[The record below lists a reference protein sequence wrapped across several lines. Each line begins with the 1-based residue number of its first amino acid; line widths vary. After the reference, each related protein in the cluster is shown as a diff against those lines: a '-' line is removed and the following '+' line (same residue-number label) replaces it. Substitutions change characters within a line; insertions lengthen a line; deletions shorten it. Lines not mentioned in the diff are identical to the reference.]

1 MTLKERIARLFGR
14 GNEEKRTFVVF
25 FKHSQRNIE
34 FESTWEEVKRLSKR
48 FGGEKGLKMNNFFVP
63 WSEVASI
70 YEKDPEEEAPKAG
83 DEMPATP
90 EARALGAETM
100 EVLPSD
106 GGEEPKAEVAK
117 AEEKAEEPKPEEAEP
132 ASREAQLGE
141 IKAEAKV
148 ELDGIEAEKMG

>member
-14 GNEEKRTFVVF
+14 GKEEKRTFVVF

-83 DEMPATP
+83 DEMPATLDASLRSLTP

-100 EVLPSD
+100 EVIEDPKD
-106 GGEEPKAEVAK
+106 APIEGVKAAVEEEKEVKAEK
-117 AEEKAEEPKPEEAEP
+117 
-132 ASREAQLGE
+132 
-141 IKAEAKV
+141 I
-148 ELDGIEAEKMG
+148 

>member
-14 GNEEKRTFVVF
+14 GKEEKRTFVVF

-48 FGGEKGLKMNNFFVP
+48 FGGEKGLKMDNFFVP

-83 DEMPATP
+83 DEMPATT

-100 EVLPSD
+100 EVIEDPKDAPIEGVKASV
-106 GGEEPKAEVAK
+106 EEEKEVKAEK
-117 AEEKAEEPKPEEAEP
+117 
-132 ASREAQLGE
+132 
-141 IKAEAKV
+141 I
-148 ELDGIEAEKMG
+148 

>member
-1 MTLKERIARLFGR
+1 MALKEKIARMFGR
-14 GNEEKRTFVVF
+14 KKEEKSTFVVF
-25 FKHSQRNIE
+25 FKHSQRSVE

-100 EVLPSD
+100 EVIEDPKD
-106 GGEEPKAEVAK
+106 APIEEVKAEK
-117 AEEKAEEPKPEEAEP
+117 
-132 ASREAQLGE
+132 
-141 IKAEAKV
+141 I
-148 ELDGIEAEKMG
+148 

>member
-14 GNEEKRTFVVF
+14 GKEEKRTFVVF

-70 YEKDPEEEAPKAG
+70 YEKDPEDEAPKAG

-100 EVLPSD
+100 EVIEDPKD
-106 GGEEPKAEVAK
+106 APIEGVKAAVEEEKEVKAEK
-117 AEEKAEEPKPEEAEP
+117 
-132 ASREAQLGE
+132 
-141 IKAEAKV
+141 I
-148 ELDGIEAEKMG
+148 